1 MTVPDLLLLLLIGF
15 FAGFVGGALGL
26 GGGIIIVPALIYLLN
41 FSQHQAQ
48 GTSLMVLLFPVGIF
62 AVVNYYQ
69 AGFIDLKLA
78 TILMIGV
85 VVGSYFGSKISI
97 SISADTLKKIFGFF
111 ILLIS
116 IKMIF
121 GK

>member
-1 MTVPDLLLLLLIGF
+1 MSVLHLVLLLLIGLT
-15 FAGFVGGALGL
+15 AGFVGGALGL

-62 AVVNYYQ
+62 AVMNYYQ
-69 AGFIDLKLA
+69 AGYIDWKLA
-78 TILMIGV
+78 LFLMLGV
-85 VVGSYFGSKISI
+85 VVGSYFGSMVSI
-97 SISADTLKKIFGFF
+97 NIPATTLRRIFGFF
-111 ILLIS
+111 IVLVG
-116 IKMIF
+116 IKMIL

>member
-1 MTVPDLLLLLLIGF
+1 MSVLHLVLLLLIGLT
-15 FAGFVGGALGL
+15 AGFVGGALGL

-62 AVVNYYQ
+62 AVMNYYR
-69 AGFIDLKLA
+69 AGYIDWKLA
-78 TILMIGV
+78 LILMLGV
-85 VVGSYFGSKISI
+85 VVGSYFGSMVSIKIP
-97 SISADTLKKIFGFF
+97 AVTLRRIFGIF
-111 ILLIS
+111 IVLVG
-116 IKMIF
+116 IKMIL

>member
-1 MTVPDLLLLLLIGF
+1 MSVLCVALLLLIGLT
-15 FAGFVGGALGL
+15 AGFVGGALGL

-62 AVVNYYQ
+62 AVMNYYR
-69 AGFIDLKLA
+69 AGFIDWKLA
-78 TILMIGV
+78 LFLMLGV
-85 VVGSYFGSKISI
+85 VVGSYFGSMVSI
-97 SISADTLKKIFGFF
+97 NIPAAILRRIFGFF
-111 ILLIS
+111 IVLVG
-116 IKMIF
+116 IKMIL